1 MNAKNI
7 SINEVMVQFF
17 MENNMKQ
24 GTVYWL
30 TGLSG
35 AGKTTIGYLFYN
47 KIYEQKKKI
56 FRLDGD
62 IARWPYNDVTDYS
75 IEARRECAFRHA
87 RVCKMLADQGIDVIC
102 CTISMFKDVRK
113 WNSENLENYVEIFL
127 DAPMDILYQRNQK
140 GLYEKGKDVMGVD
153 QKMEL
158 PDKPDIYILNDGSE
172 TPENIAEILFA
183 QIKSKL

>member
-1 MNAKNI
+1 
-7 SINEVMVQFF
+7 MVQFF

-35 AGKTTIGYLFYN
+35 AGKTTIGKLLYN
-47 KIYEQKKKI
+47 KIYEQKKNI

-62 IARWPYNDVTDYS
+62 IARWAYNDVTDYS

-127 DAPMDILYQRNQK
+127 DAPMDIIYISKQK
-140 GLYEKGKDVMGVD
+140 RLNDIGKDGMGLFP
-153 QKMEL
+153 KM
-158 PDKPDIYILNDGSE
+158 DKPDIYILNDGSE
-172 TPENIAEILFA
+172 TPENIAEILFT